1 MQSILHQENY
11 TKGNQEFL
19 CVRSESDALNK
30 KQWFRD
36 YLHFSNRLIKYQI
49 FTKKRSRHLLNF
61 QVLKCGTYW
70 KVTLNR
76 RRGLFQSKISYSQ
89 EIKKFSH
96 FIFPNNSK

>member
-11 TKGNQEFL
+11 TKGNQELL

-30 KQWFRD
+30 RQWFRD

-49 FTKKRSRHLLNF
+49 FTKKRPRHLLNF

-70 KVTLNR
+70 RATHNR
-76 RRGLFQSKISYSQ
+76 GWGLFQSKISYSH